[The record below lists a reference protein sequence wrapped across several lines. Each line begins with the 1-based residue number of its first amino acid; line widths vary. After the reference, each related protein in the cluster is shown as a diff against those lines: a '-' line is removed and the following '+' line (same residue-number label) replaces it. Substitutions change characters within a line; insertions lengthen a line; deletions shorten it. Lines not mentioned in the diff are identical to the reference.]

1 MYKLLLIWLFFF
13 NQLEPYNHWRVHW
26 AFLFGLDGMVIRVFP
41 NNIHGME
48 QIAFM
53 TKLAANGL
61 LMDCIVS
68 ILFLKMIY
76 FHVLLIFIW
85 E

>member
-1 MYKLLLIWLFFF
+1 
-13 NQLEPYNHWRVHW
+13 VHW

-61 LMDCIVS
+61 LMDCTVS

>member
-1 MYKLLLIWLFFF
+1 
-13 NQLEPYNHWRVHW
+13 VHW

-68 ILFLKMIY
+68 SFSSK
-76 FHVLLIFIW
+76 
-85 E
+85 